1 MAMTPDLTPNLRMNP
16 FELGEPES
24 QAEDVIVEVIENG
37 ETPTFDSDGN
47 VIEIK
52 HGDGSVTISLDG
64 KPIKENRKKRDTESW
79 FRNLA
84 EEIDEND
91 LRSIASDLIRGI
103 EEDLESRKDWVESRS
118 QGVKLLGLK
127 IEIPNVAGASDGA
140 PVEGMSKV
148 RHPLLLEA
156 VLRFQANARAEML
169 PTDGPVKIRND
180 NNNASLQEDQT
191 ANAFQRDMN
200 HYLTVTAS
208 EYYPDTDR
216 MLLML
221 GFGGTAFKKVYFCPL
236 RGRPVSESVD
246 ADDLIVNN
254 NATDLQNAKRIT
266 HRTFMRPSTVKR
278 LQILG
283 VYKDI
288 PLSTPKARDLDSY
301 KREKNAQQGISDAD
315 TRPEDR
321 DREIYECYCELDIP
335 GFEHSWKGKDTGLE
349 IPYRVTIDVSS
360 KEVLSIVRNYDEDT
374 AQLPEA
380 RQNFVKYTFVPGMG
394 FYDIG
399 LLHILGNT
407 TNAIT
412 AAWRE
417 LLDAG
422 MYNNFPGF
430 LMADTGARQNTNI
443 FRVPPGGGALVKT
456 GGMPITQAIMPLPYK
471 EPSGALMN
479 LVNNMAETGMRV
491 GGTSEAA
498 VTEGKQDAPVGTTL
512 AMIEQAQKVLNSVH
526 KRMHQAQSQEFTLLV
541 RCFQENPESF
551 WQKNRRPSMPWDEQT
566 FLQALNDIE
575 LTPQADPN
583 TASQT
588 QRLMKVAALKQL
600 SAASPALYDP
610 IAVDTAAL
618 QALGWTNQS
627 QFLAPQTGAPPP
639 ELIQAQ
645 AKMQNEAMSAQSRM
659 LDSQT
664 RAKQGEADA
673 ALAMARAKEV
683 LSKAGGDGQNG
694 QPSIQD
700 QIKMQEMQLQREDMQ
715 QKQQDS
721 ILDAINRKRDR
732 ESRERLAAMKFAE
745 DAMQNPQ
752 GLAVAQHLVPQEML
766 NRLENQEEPLHQNP
780 LQEIK

>member
-1 MAMTPDLTPNLRMNP
+1 
-16 FELGEPES
+16 
-24 QAEDVIVEVIENG
+24 
-37 ETPTFDSDGN
+37 
-47 VIEIK
+47 
-52 HGDGSVTISLDG
+52 
-64 KPIKENRKKRDTESW
+64 
-79 FRNLA
+79 
-84 EEIDEND
+84 
-91 LRSIASDLIRGI
+91 
-103 EEDLESRKDWVESRS
+103 
-118 QGVKLLGLK
+118 
-127 IEIPNVAGASDGA
+127 
-140 PVEGMSKV
+140 
-148 RHPLLLEA
+148 
-156 VLRFQANARAEML
+156 
-169 PTDGPVKIRND
+169 
-180 NNNASLQEDQT
+180 
-191 ANAFQRDMN
+191 
-200 HYLTVTAS
+200 
-208 EYYPDTDR
+208 
-216 MLLML
+216 
-221 GFGGTAFKKVYFCPL
+221 
-236 RGRPVSESVD
+236 VD

-283 VYKDI
+283 VYKDV
-288 PLSTPKARDLDSY
+288 PLSTPKARDPDSY
-301 KREKNAQQGISDAD
+301 KREKNAQQGIASDD
-315 TRPEDR
+315 GRPEDR

-526 KRMHQAQSQEFTLLV
+526 KRMHQAQSQEFQLLV

-551 WQKNRRPSMPWDEQT
+551 WQKNRRPALPWDEQT

-618 QALGWTNQS
+618 QALGWTNPS

-659 LDSQT
+659 LDAQT
-664 RAKQGEADA
+664 RAQQGQADA

-700 QIKMQEMQLQREDMQ
+700 QIKMQEMQLQQEDMQ
-715 QKQQDS
+715 QKKQDS

-766 NRLENQEEPLHQNP
+766 NRLEMQEEPLHQNP

>member
-47 VIEIK
+47 IIEIK

-91 LRSIASDLIRGI
+91 LRAIASDLIRGI

-191 ANAFQRDMN
+191 ANSFQRDMN

-288 PLSTPKARDLDSY
+288 PLSTPKARDPDSY
-301 KREKNAQQGISDAD
+301 KREKNAQQGIASDD
-315 TRPEDR
+315 GRPEDR

-551 WQKNRRPSMPWDEQT
+551 WQKNRRPAMPWDEQT

-618 QALGWTNQS
+618 QALGWTNPS

-639 ELIQAQ
+639 EMIQMQ

-683 LSKAGGDGQNG
+683 LAKAGGDNQNG

>member
-1 MAMTPDLTPNLRMNP
+1 MAMTPGLTPNVRQNP
-16 FELGEPES
+16 FEINDEAPE
-24 QAEDVIVEVIENG
+24 AEDVIVEILDGE
-37 ETPTFDSDGN
+37 ETPTLDSDGN

-64 KPIKENRKKRDTESW
+64 KPINENKKKRDTESW

-84 EEIDEND
+84 EEIDENE
-91 LRSIASDLIRGI
+91 LRSIASELIRGI
-103 EEDLESRKDWVESRS
+103 EEDIESRKDWVESRS

-156 VLRFQANARAEML
+156 VLRFQANARSELL

-180 NNNASLQEDQT
+180 NNNASLQEDQL

-200 HYLTVTAS
+200 HYLTVTAT

-288 PLSTPKARDLDSY
+288 PLSTPKARDPDSY
-301 KREKNAQQGISDAD
+301 KRERNAQQGIASDD
-315 TRPEDR
+315 GRPEDR

-491 GGTSEAA
+491 GGTAEAI
-498 VTEGKQDAPVGTTL
+498 VNEGKQDAPVGTTL

-551 WQKNRRPSMPWDEQT
+551 WQKNRRPAMPWDEQT
-566 FLQALNDIE
+566 FLQALNDCE

-618 QALGWTNQS
+618 QALGWTNPT

-639 ELIQAQ
+639 EMIQAQ

-673 ALAMARAKEV
+673 ALAMARAKEI
-683 LSKAGGDGQNG
+683 LSKAGTDGQPN
-694 QPSIQD
+694 QPTIQD
-700 QIKMQEMQLQREDMQ
+700 QIRMQEMQLQREDMQ

-752 GLAVAQHLVPQEML
+752 GLAVAQHILPQDML
-766 NRLENQEEPLHQNP
+766 NRLENQEDPLHQNP
-780 LQEIK
+780 QQEIK

>member
-1 MAMTPDLTPNLRMNP
+1 M
-16 FELGEPES
+16 
-24 QAEDVIVEVIENG
+24 
-37 ETPTFDSDGN
+37 
-47 VIEIK
+47 
-52 HGDGSVTISLDG
+52 
-64 KPIKENRKKRDTESW
+64 
-79 FRNLA
+79 
-84 EEIDEND
+84 
-91 LRSIASDLIRGI
+91 
-103 EEDLESRKDWVESRS
+103 
-118 QGVKLLGLK
+118 
-127 IEIPNVAGASDGA
+127 
-140 PVEGMSKV
+140 
-148 RHPLLLEA
+148 
-156 VLRFQANARAEML
+156 
-169 PTDGPVKIRND
+169 
-180 NNNASLQEDQT
+180 

-200 HYLTVTAS
+200 HYLTVTAT

-288 PLSTPKARDLDSY
+288 PLSTPKARDPDSY
-301 KREKNAQQGISDAD
+301 KRERNAQQGIASDD
-315 TRPEDR
+315 GRPEDR

-491 GGTSEAA
+491 GGTAEAI
-498 VTEGKQDAPVGTTL
+498 VNEGKQDAPVGTTL

-551 WQKNRRPSMPWDEQT
+551 WQKNRRPAMPWDEQT
-566 FLQALNDIE
+566 FLQALNDCE

-618 QALGWTNQS
+618 QALGWTNPT

-639 ELIQAQ
+639 EMIQAQ

-673 ALAMARAKEV
+673 ALAMARAKEI
-683 LSKAGGDGQNG
+683 LSKAGTDGQPN
-694 QPSIQD
+694 QPTI
-700 QIKMQEMQLQREDMQ
+700 I
-715 QKQQDS
+715 
-721 ILDAINRKRDR
+721 
-732 ESRERLAAMKFAE
+732 
-745 DAMQNPQ
+745 
-752 GLAVAQHLVPQEML
+752 
-766 NRLENQEEPLHQNP
+766 
-780 LQEIK
+780 

>member
-283 VYKDI
+283 VYKDV

-335 GFEHSWKGKDTGLE
+335 GFEHYWKGKDTGLE

-526 KRMHQAQSQEFTLLV
+526 KRMHQAQSQEFQLLV

-551 WQKNRRPSMPWDEQT
+551 WQKNRRPAMPWDEQT

-618 QALGWTNQS
+618 QALGWTNPT

-639 ELIQAQ
+639 EMIQMQ

-659 LDSQT
+659 LDAQT
-664 RAKQGEADA
+664 RAQQGQADA

-752 GLAVAQHLVPQEML
+752 GLAVAQHLVPQDML